1 VLEDGTVLEGAGFG
15 HQDTVYGEVV
25 FNTGMT
31 GYQESLTDPS
41 YRGQILVMA
50 YPLIGNYGIKEGYQ
64 QSGGVHVR
72 GFVVREACEEPS
84 LMYGGGTVDAYLR
97 ENSVP
102 GISDLDTRQL
112 IIKIRQHGTLRG
124 AITSSEDPFSLVEE
138 LRAMPY
144 PNESNLIAEV
154 SPREVTRYDERKR
167 FTVGLIDCGAKEGI
181 VRDLRSRYNVVRF
194 PHDTPADAII
204 DAGVDGVM
212 VSNGPGDPSHPE
224 IMSTTIKNIRAVAD
238 SIPLMGICMGNQL
251 TALAFGAETYK
262 MKFGH
267 RGANQSVVYGGKV
280 YITSQNH
287 GYAVDP
293 ESLPGTGLVADQFN
307 VNDGTVEGLR
317 HEELPV
323 FTTQYHP
330 EASPGPTDTAFLF
343 DRLGDMMEACQ

>member
-1 VLEDGTVLEGAGFG
+1 MEGVGFG
-15 HQDTVYGEVV
+15 HQDTVFGEVV

-50 YPLIGNYGIKEGYQ
+50 YPLIGNYGIKDDFN

-72 GFVVREACEEPS
+72 GYVVREACREPS
-84 LMYGGGTVDAYLR
+84 MMYGGGSVDEFLK
-97 ENSVP
+97 ENDVP
-102 GISDLDTRQL
+102 GISYIDTREL

-124 AITSSEDPFSLVEE
+124 ALTYIDDPGSLIDD
-138 LRAMPY
+138 LKRMPF
-144 PNESNLIAEV
+144 PNERNLIAEV
-154 SPREVTRYDERKR
+154 SPKSVTRYDEGKE

-181 VRDLRSRYNVVRF
+181 VRDLRSRYNVIRF
-194 PHDTPADAII
+194 PYDTTADEII
-204 DAGVDGVM
+204 ESGVQGVM

-224 IMSTTIKNIRAVAD
+224 IMATTIKTIRAVAD
-238 SIPLMGICMGNQL
+238 HLPIMGICMGNQL
-251 TALAFGAETYK
+251 TALAFGAKTYK

-267 RGANQSVVYGGKV
+267 RGANQSVIYNGKV

-293 ESLPGTGLVADQFN
+293 DSLQGTGLIADQFN
-307 VNDGTVEGLR
+307 VNDGSIEGLR
-317 HEELPV
+317 HDELPV

-330 EASPGPTDTAFLF
+330 EASPGPLDTSFLF
-343 DRLGDMMEACQ
+343 DRLGEMMEAKK